1 MILGTAGHIDHG
13 KTALVRALTGVDT
26 DRLPE
31 EKRRGITIDL
41 GFAPLR
47 LEGVGT
53 IGVIDVP
60 GHEAFVRTMLAGAT
74 GVDLALLVIAAD
86 EGVMPQT
93 REHLIILSLLGVRA
107 GVVALSKTDLVDA
120 DWLELVSADVAAVL
134 ERSGLEGAA
143 IVPVS
148 ATTGAGLDDLRD
160 AIRAAAASVVARDT
174 DDLFR
179 MPIDRAFSV
188 HGTGTVVTGTVWSGT
203 LRKGAAT
210 VFPGA
215 LPARVRDLQTHG
227 ASVESVSAASR
238 AAVALSGVTVEEAG
252 RGAVLVAGEGWAE
265 SSVLLT
271 ELTLAD
277 SKVAVTPRTRVRLHL
292 GAADVSARVRLFEPR
307 AGQIQRPA
315 RIRLDEP
322 VVARAGDRFVLRAG
336 SPLEVIA
343 GGVVTDPL
351 PEDRRP
357 KPGATAFAA
366 GAAERLEALCET
378 AGPKGV
384 ARKTLAIRLGRSP
397 TEIESLR
404 AEERFFFTDRAV
416 YSRRVLD
423 DVVRQLPPMIAQAQV
438 NSPTESGVQLDELRR
453 SLHVGDDLVD
463 EALRMLVERKAV
475 EMEGT
480 IARTAGW
487 KPRLSSEQSEL
498 AERMVHA
505 FCSSGEEPPAV
516 AEVVARNGEDVVP
529 VLRYL
534 EREGRLIRISG
545 DFYYCPEV
553 VERMVERL
561 AAVMA
566 EDREYSPAEVKDA
579 VGTSR
584 KYLIPFLEF
593 CDRTR
598 VTERKGT
605 GRVLRNRQIRRP

>member
-41 GFAPLR
+41 GFAPLH
-47 LEGVGT
+47 LDGLGT
-53 IGVIDVP
+53 LGVIDVP

-74 GVDLALLVIAAD
+74 GVDLALLVVAAD

-93 REHLIILSLLGVRA
+93 REHLTILTLLGVRA
-107 GVVALSKTDLVDA
+107 GVVALTKTDLVDA
-120 DWLELVSADVAAVL
+120 DWLELVTADVAAVL
-134 ERSGLEGAA
+134 EGSGLASA
-143 IVPVS
+143 PIVPVS
-148 ATTGAGLDDLRD
+148 ATTGAGLDDLRA
-160 AIRAAAASVVARDT
+160 AIRAAAGSVIARDT

-188 HGTGTVVTGTVWSGT
+188 HGTGTVVTGTVWSGA

-215 LPARVRDLQTHG
+215 LPVRVRDLQTHG
-227 ASVESVSAASR
+227 ASVESVSSASR
-238 AAVALSGVTVEEAG
+238 AAVALSGVSVEQTG

-265 SSVLLT
+265 TSVLLA
-271 ELTLAD
+271 ELTLSA
-277 SKVAVTPRTRVRLHL
+277 SNVKVTPRTRVRLHL
-292 GAADVSARVRLFEPR
+292 GAADVSARVRLFELR
-307 AGQIQRPA
+307 AGQIQQPA

-351 PEDRRP
+351 PADRRP
-357 KPGATAFAA
+357 KPGAIPFAT
-366 GAAERLEALCET
+366 GPGERLAALCDA

-384 ARKTLAIRLGRSP
+384 ERKSLPIRLGTRP
-397 TEIESLR
+397 AEVESLQSG
-404 AEERFFFTDRAV
+404 ERFFFTDRAV
-416 YSRRVLD
+416 YSRTVLD
-423 DVVRQLPPMIAQAQV
+423 EVAQQLPAMIVQAQV
-438 NSPTESGVQLDELRR
+438 NSPTESGVQLDELRG
-453 SLHVGDDLVD
+453 SLHVGDDLIG

-475 EMEGT
+475 EVEGT
-480 IARTAGW
+480 IVRSAGW
-487 KPRLSSEQSEL
+487 KPRLSSGQSEL

-505 FCSSGEEPPAV
+505 FCSCGEEPPAV
-516 AEVVARNGEDVVP
+516 PEVVARHGEDVVP
-529 VLRYL
+529 VLRFL

-553 VERMVERL
+553 VERMVGRL
-561 AAVMA
+561 AAAMV

-598 VTERKGT
+598 VTERKGA
-605 GRVLRNRQIRRP
+605 GRVLRNRQIGRP

>member
-47 LEGVGT
+47 LEGVDT

-74 GVDLALLVIAAD
+74 GVDLALLVVAAD

-93 REHLIILSLLGVRA
+93 REHLTILTLLGVRA
-107 GVVALSKTDLVDA
+107 GVVALSKTDLVDSE
-120 DWLELVSADVAAVL
+120 WLELVTADVAAVL
-134 ERSGLEGAA
+134 EGSALAGAA

-148 ATTGAGLDDLRD
+148 AATGAGLDDLRA
-160 AIRAAAASVVARDT
+160 AIRAAAATVVARDT
-174 DDLFR
+174 GDLFR

-203 LRKGAAT
+203 LRRGAAT

-238 AAVALSGVTVEEAG
+238 AAVALSGVTVEQTG

-265 SSVLLT
+265 TSVMLA
-271 ELTLAD
+271 ELTLSGA
-277 SKVAVTPRTRVRLHL
+277 SVAVTPRTRVRLHL
-292 GAADVSARVRLFEPR
+292 GAADIGARVRLFESPDGR
-307 AGQIQRPA
+307 LRTPA

-322 VVARAGDRFVLRAG
+322 VIARAGDRFVLRAG

-351 PEDRRP
+351 PTERRP
-357 KPGATAFAA
+357 KPGARAFGP
-366 GAAERLEALCET
+366 GAAERLAALCEA
-378 AGPKGV
+378 AGSMGV
-384 ARKTLAIRLGRSP
+384 ERRTLPIRIGRSP
-397 TEIESLR
+397 AEIASLGADR
-404 AEERFFFTDRAV
+404 NFFFTDRTA
-416 YSRRVLD
+416 YSRSVLD
-423 DVVRQLPPMIAQAQV
+423 DVTHRLPAMIRQAQV
-438 NSPTESGVQLDELRR
+438 NFPTESGVQLDELRE
-453 SLHVGDDLVD
+453 SLDVDAELVD
-463 EALRMLVERKAV
+463 AALRLLVERKAV
-475 EMEGT
+475 EVEGA
-480 IARTAGW
+480 IVRAAGW
-487 KPRLSSEQSEL
+487 KPRLTSGQSDL

-505 FCSSGEEPPAV
+505 FCSSGEEPPTV
-516 AEVVARNGEDVVP
+516 GEVVARHGEDAVP

-534 EREGRLIRISG
+534 EREGRLIRVSG

-553 VERMVERL
+553 IERMVGRL
-561 AAVMA
+561 AAAMA
-566 EDREYSPAEVKDA
+566 EDREYSPADVKDA

-598 VTERKGT
+598 VTERKGA
-605 GRVLRNRQIRRP
+605 GRVLRNRQVGRP

>member
-41 GFAPLR
+41 GFAPLV
-47 LEGVGT
+47 LDGVGT

-74 GVDLALLVIAAD
+74 GVDLALLVVAAD

-93 REHLIILSLLGVRA
+93 REHLTILTMLGVRS
-107 GVVALSKTDLVDA
+107 GVVALSKRDLVETE
-120 DWLELVSADVAAVL
+120 WLELVTADVASVL
-134 ERSGLEGAA
+134 EGSGLAGAP

-148 ATTGAGLDDLRD
+148 ATTGAGLDDLRA
-160 AIRAAAASVVARDT
+160 AIRAAASSVVARDT
-174 DDLFR
+174 VDLFR

-215 LPARVRDLQTHG
+215 LAVRVRDLQTHG
-227 ASVESVSAASR
+227 TSVESVSAASR
-238 AAVALSGVTVEEAG
+238 AAVALAGVTVEQAG
-252 RGAVLVAGEGWAE
+252 RGAVLVAGDGWAE
-265 SSVLLT
+265 SSVMLA
-271 ELTLAD
+271 ELTLSD
-277 SKVAVTPRTRVRLHL
+277 SRVAVTPRTRVRLHL
-292 GAADVSARVRLFEPR
+292 GAADVGARLRLFDSR
-307 AGQIQRPA
+307 AGRIRIPA

-322 VVARAGDRFVLRAG
+322 VIARAGDRFVLRAG

-351 PEDRRP
+351 PTGRRP
-357 KPGATAFAA
+357 KPGATEFGP
-366 GAAERLEALCET
+366 GAAERLAALCDE

-384 ARKTLAIRLGRSP
+384 ERRTLPIRLGASP

-404 AEERFFFTDRAV
+404 ADGNFYFTDRSA
-416 YSRRVLD
+416 YSRHVLD
-423 DVVRQLPPMIAQAQV
+423 DVADRLPAVIQEAQV
-438 NSPTESGVQLDELRR
+438 NSPTESGVQLDELRG
-453 SLHVGDDLVD
+453 SLDVDADLVD
-463 EALRMLVERKAV
+463 AALRLLVEQKAV
-475 EMEGT
+475 EVEGT
-480 IARTAGW
+480 IVRSAGW
-487 KPRLSSEQSEL
+487 KARLTSVQSDL

-505 FCSSGEEPPAV
+505 FCSSGEEPPALG
-516 AEVVARNGEDVVP
+516 EVVARHGEDVVP

-553 VERMVERL
+553 VERMVGRL
-561 AAVMA
+561 AAAMA
-566 EDREYSPAEVKDA
+566 EDREYSPAEVKEA

-598 VTERKGT
+598 VTERKGA
-605 GRVLRNRQIRRP
+605 GRVLRNRQGGRL

>member
-41 GFAPLR
+41 GFAPLV
-47 LEGVGT
+47 LDGVGT

-74 GVDLALLVIAAD
+74 GVDLALLVVAAD

-93 REHLIILSLLGVRA
+93 REHLTILTMLGVRA
-107 GVVALSKTDLVDA
+107 GVVALTKTDLVDPE
-120 DWLELVSADVAAVL
+120 WLELVTADVASVL
-134 ERSGLEGAA
+134 EGSGLAGAP

-148 ATTGAGLDDLRD
+148 ATTGAGLDDLRA
-160 AIRAAAASVVARDT
+160 AIRAAASSVVARDT
-174 DDLFR
+174 GDLFR

-188 HGTGTVVTGTVWSGT
+188 HGTGTVVTGTVWSGA
-203 LRKGAAT
+203 LRKGPAT

-215 LPARVRDLQTHG
+215 LAVRVRDLQTHG
-227 ASVESVSAASR
+227 APVESVSAASR
-238 AAVALSGVTVEEAG
+238 AAVALAGVTVEQAG

-265 SSVLLT
+265 SSVMLA
-271 ELTLAD
+271 ELTLAA

-292 GAADVSARVRLFEPR
+292 GAADVGARVRLFESR
-307 AGQIQRPA
+307 DGRIQTPA

-322 VVARAGDRFVLRAG
+322 VIARAGDRFVLRAG

-351 PEDRRP
+351 PTDRRP
-357 KPGATAFAA
+357 KPGATAFGA
-366 GAAERLEALCET
+366 GAAERLAALCDE
-378 AGPKGV
+378 AGSKGV
-384 ARKTLAIRLGRSP
+384 ERRTLPIRLGKSP
-397 TEIESLR
+397 ADIESLR
-404 AEERFFFTDRAV
+404 SDAAFFFTDRSA
-416 YSRRVLD
+416 YSRHVLD
-423 DVVRQLPPMIAQAQV
+423 DVADRLPAMIQQAQV
-438 NSPTESGVQLDELRR
+438 NSPTESGVQLDELRG
-453 SLHVGDDLVD
+453 SVGVDADLVD
-463 EALRMLVERKAV
+463 AALRLLIERKAV
-475 EMEGT
+475 EVEGT
-480 IARTAGW
+480 IVRTAGW
-487 KPRLSSEQSEL
+487 KPRLTSAQSDL

-516 AEVVARNGEDVVP
+516 GEVVARHGEDTVT

-534 EREGRLIRISG
+534 EREGRLIRVSG

-553 VERMVERL
+553 VERMVGRL
-561 AAVMA
+561 AAVMT
-566 EDREYSPAEVKDA
+566 EDREYSPADVKDA

-598 VTERKGT
+598 VTERKGA
-605 GRVLRNRQIRRP
+605 GRVLRNRQVGRP